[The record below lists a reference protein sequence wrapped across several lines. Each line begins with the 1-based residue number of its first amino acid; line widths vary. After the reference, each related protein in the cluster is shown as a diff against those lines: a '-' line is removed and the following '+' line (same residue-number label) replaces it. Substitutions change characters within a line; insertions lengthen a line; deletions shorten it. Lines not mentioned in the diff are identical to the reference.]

1 VRLCVAGTGYV
12 GLVTGACFADL
23 GNQVVCVDIDAK
35 KVAALKKGRMP
46 IYEPG
51 LEEVVKRNLKERRL
65 SFTTRLADGVRGADM
80 VFIAVGTP
88 SASNG
93 EANLDY
99 VKEVARG
106 IGKVAVH
113 DVIVVDKSTVPVGMG
128 DLVESLVAE
137 EFERRRARHKVDV
150 VSCPEFL
157 REGSALHDF
166 QNPDRVVVGSRR
178 ESAARK
184 VAELFKPLNAR
195 VLVTDVRSAEM
206 IKYASNSFLAA
217 KISFINEIANLCD
230 LVGADVAKVAEGMGM
245 DKRIGRPFLDAGVG
259 YGGSCFPK
267 DVLALTHIADKEG
280 YDFQMLKAVIA
291 VNDRQKKG
299 VLARLKRLVG
309 PLEGKVVGVLG
320 LAFKANTD
328 DMREAVSLEVV
339 EGLKRLG
346 ARVRAYDPQAGAEAQ
361 RRLPGLKLAAS
372 AYEAARGADAL
383 VVLTEWNE
391 FKELDLARLKRLMRH
406 PVLLDGRNIY
416 EGAKLR
422 ALGFTYQGIGRP

>member
-1 VRLCVAGTGYV
+1 V

-383 VVLTEWNE
+383 AEWNE

>member
-1 VRLCVAGTGYV
+1 MRLCVAGTGYV

>member
-1 VRLCVAGTGYV
+1 V